1 MFDKLC
7 DIVMIVRKY
16 SINWIVLIQNCC
28 RSHYKFICWY
38 FFVSVHS
45 QMMFLLFTQLE
56 LMIYVLIEVITSNY
70 EYKNDVHGKNNSPIE
85 RNIKSYECM
94 AWVVHQWITMY
105 YWLSIYWCT
114 YFKDIY
120 VSYKRDNVMKQIV
133 SIYNQYHLQVSQV
146 YWIMLGKLFS
156 NCIALLH
163 KGCKSYRPNYLLI
176 LILLCMYWLIMVLQ
190 SIHQFRLMI
199 FDTIKVIKSNFK
211 DIINTCGQKAHRI
224 NTNIKS

>member
-1 MFDKLC
+1 MNIYVLRNDNVIESNCVNAQSRFSVIITIFDKLC

-94 AWVVHQWITMY
+94 AWVVHQ
-105 YWLSIYWCT
+105 
-114 YFKDIY
+114 
-120 VSYKRDNVMKQIV
+120 
-133 SIYNQYHLQVSQV
+133 
-146 YWIMLGKLFS
+146 
-156 NCIALLH
+156 
-163 KGCKSYRPNYLLI
+163 
-176 LILLCMYWLIMVLQ
+176 
-190 SIHQFRLMI
+190 
-199 FDTIKVIKSNFK
+199 
-211 DIINTCGQKAHRI
+211 
-224 NTNIKS
+224 